1 MVRRLLDFRSLPLGE
16 WPPAHRA
23 AWEEACRP
31 AIRLKLGGSASHLGP
46 VSRKDIA
53 NRYGAFLSFLQRR
66 KVLDMES
73 LPGSQVT
80 HDNVEAYIGELRG
93 RVRSFTVWNAVY
105 KLRWA
110 VQLMNPQA
118 EFDWLR
124 EIENDLAL
132 LIEPKS
138 KFDRLVLAE
147 RLVEAGLELV
157 AKSQKSVK
165 NEFETARGV
174 RNGLIIALLAACPI
188 RIRNFAE
195 LEIGKTFKQVDDSW
209 WISLPASSTKSRRMD
224 ERRVPKYLNKII
236 ELYLTQSRPRLIG
249 LRPNS
254 NWLWISSQT
263 GGHFTTKN
271 LGTLISKVTLQT
283 VGVDVSPHLFR
294 TAAATTAALH
304 GSHIPHLASAI
315 LGHTDPRITYEH
327 YNRASSI
334 NAAKAYAA
342 IVRGYQI
349 D

>member
-1 MVRRLLDFRSLPLGE
+1 
-16 WPPAHRA
+16 
-23 AWEEACRP
+23 
-31 AIRLKLGGSASHLGP
+31 
-46 VSRKDIA
+46 
-53 NRYGAFLSFLQRR
+53 
-66 KVLDMES
+66 
-73 LPGSQVT
+73 
-80 HDNVEAYIGELRG
+80 
-93 RVRSFTVWNAVY
+93 
-105 KLRWA
+105 
-110 VQLMNPQA
+110 MNPQA

-124 EIENDLAL
+124 EIESDLAL

-138 KFDRLVLAE
+138 KFDRLMLAE

-157 AKSQKSVK
+157 AKCQKSAK
-165 NEFETARGV
+165 NEFEITIDI
-174 RNGLIIALLAACPI
+174 RNGLIIALLATCPI

-209 WISLPASSTKSRRMD
+209 WISVPANSTKSRRMD

-236 ELYLTQSRPRLIG
+236 ELYLTQARPRLVG

-294 TAAATTAALH
+294 TAAATSAALH
-304 GSHIPHLASAI
+304 GSHIPHLASAV
-315 LGHTDPRITYEH
+315 LGHTDPRTTYEH
-327 YNRASSI
+327 YNRASSV

-342 IVRGYQI
+342 IVREYQA